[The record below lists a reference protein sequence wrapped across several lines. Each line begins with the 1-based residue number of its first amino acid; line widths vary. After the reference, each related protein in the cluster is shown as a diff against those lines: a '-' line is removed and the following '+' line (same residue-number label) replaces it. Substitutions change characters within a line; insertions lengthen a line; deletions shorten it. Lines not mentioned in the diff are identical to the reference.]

1 MKDKAVVAE
10 TAIDNYR
17 DFKFDRLPE
26 NSGDYEV
33 EILPNG
39 AQKSIR
45 AHLRASVYVGGC
57 TRSVSRCSSRRS
69 CWLRALAR
77 VRQ

>member
-10 TAIDNYR
+10 TAIDNYG
-17 DFKFDRLPE
+17 DFKFDCLPE

-33 EILPNG
+33 EILANG

-57 TRSVSRCSSRRS
+57 TRRPFRDAST
-69 CWLRALAR
+69 
-77 VRQ
+77 